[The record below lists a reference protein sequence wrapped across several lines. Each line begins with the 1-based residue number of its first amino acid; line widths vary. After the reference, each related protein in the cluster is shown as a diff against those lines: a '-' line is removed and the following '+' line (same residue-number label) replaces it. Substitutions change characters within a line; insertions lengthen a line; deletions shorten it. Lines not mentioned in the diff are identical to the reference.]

1 MTKKFLRAYIETG
14 ADERALEEVMGEPI
28 RFVASTEGVKRDGL
42 DLKMDRWDLTNYNRN
57 PVFLWVHDYFGRT
70 LPLGR
75 VQAEIEKDA
84 LIANV
89 VFDQADEFARQVERK
104 YRTGFLHSVSVGWE
118 TVERDGQ
125 TFYDLLDISGVP
137 VPGDPDAL
145 IERQSVAMR
154 NLVGELRGILDA
166 IPFSEEELQEAE
178 IVDLTDDDDPVL
190 VCDNCGAEEFR
201 LRAGLCDGCYEASFG
216 RSSSADETV
225 WRGISTAMVGIFDPA
240 VSMDDEERKS
250 VYILLERLYRKLEKT
265 PPEFLELAEL
275 QAMGADNVRGLFLED
290 EGVELQ
296 RVDEIENDE
305 DEVGSFEETMDEIGE
320 ALIPMLKG
328 IRDRLPEK

>member
-42 DLKMDRWDLTNYNRN
+42 DLKMDRWDLTNFERN

-118 TVERDGQ
+118 TVERDEQ
-125 TFYDLLDISGVP
+125 TFYDLLDVSGVP

-145 IERQSVAMR
+145 IERQGVAMR
-154 NLVGELRGILDA
+154 NLVGELRGILDHITA
-166 IPFSEEELQEAE
+166 QELQDAPVIDLTETEEEDEEQASSG
-178 IVDLTDDDDPVL
+178 LT
-190 VCDNCGAEEFR
+190 
-201 LRAGLCDGCYEASFG
+201 AST
-216 RSSSADETV
+216 DETV

-250 VYILLERLYRKLEKT
+250 VYILLERLYRKLGKT
-265 PPEFLELAEL
+265 PPEFLELADLRTLANE
-275 QAMGADNVRGLFLED
+275 DVRGLFLED
-290 EGVELQ
+290 ELVELQ
-296 RVDEIENDE
+296 RVDEDENEE
-305 DEVGSFEETMDEIGE
+305 DELDSRVEFIGVLEE
-320 ALIPMLKG
+320 
-328 IRDRLPEK
+328 IRIRLPETEKDG